1 MVARFGLYVAQKSI
15 LLLFKV
21 RKIMIYYTL
30 TGLSEIV
37 MMMEFEIAMMMEK
50 ENRTSRTT
58 TCGYRTQTRTRVYAN
73 TLLH

>member
-21 RKIMIYYTL
+21 IKIMIYYTL

-37 MMMEFEIAMMMEK
+37 MMMEFEIAMI
-50 ENRTSRTT
+50 
-58 TCGYRTQTRTRVYAN
+58 
-73 TLLH
+73 

>member
-15 LLLFKV
+15 LLLFRV

-50 ENRTSRTT
+50 ENRTARTT
-58 TCGYRTQTRTRVYAN
+58 TCGYRTQTRTRV
-73 TLLH
+73 